1 MADRIEIT
9 AEDIANAKTYLPL
22 ATKELLARTIAAFC
36 VEPVEVRVGMDDGI
50 LSLPLR
56 ARENRKLRQQYQM
69 GILAHYLNKEYKE
82 QEAKVSETGETMT
95 LAFCMDEG
103 ECDAWCESHVMN
115 QLERLKK
122 AKDDH
127 ATSNRIFDLLYDYKA
142 TETMLSLAIRDE
154 LDARNDTFGRVME
167 FVVTTMAED
176 QMKEIIEGKREEL
189 QKVAEEAEKYAKERK
204 ETGNG

>member
-36 VEPVEVRVGMDDGI
+36 VEPVEVRVGMDEGI
-50 LSLPLR
+50 LPLPTR
-56 ARENRKLRQQYQM
+56 SRENRKLRQQYQM
-69 GILAHYLNKEYKE
+69 GILAYYLNKDFKE

-103 ECDAWCESHVMN
+103 ECDTWCQSHVMN

-122 AKDDH
+122 AKEDH

-154 LDARNDTFGRVME
+154 LDARNDVFARVME

-176 QMKEIIEGKREEL
+176 KMKEAIQGNREEL
-189 QKVAEEAEKYAKERK
+189 QKVVEEAEKYAKERK
-204 ETGNG
+204 ETCNG